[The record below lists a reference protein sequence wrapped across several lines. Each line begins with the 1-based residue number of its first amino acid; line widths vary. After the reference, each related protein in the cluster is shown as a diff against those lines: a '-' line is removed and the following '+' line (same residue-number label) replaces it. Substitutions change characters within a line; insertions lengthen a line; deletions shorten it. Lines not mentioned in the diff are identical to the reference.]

1 MCATTLKVVL
11 PPWHTLPR
19 ITRNLNDRG
28 HLAMKLSVGGTQSL
42 NATCKLLIAE
52 KTFYI
57 YENRKF
63 VENNIAP
70 TNSSSLQSI
79 LPLPAKQRE
88 QKET

>member
-52 KTFYI
+52 KTFYS
-57 YENRKF
+57 YNTSRF
-63 VENNIAP
+63 
-70 TNSSSLQSI
+70 
-79 LPLPAKQRE
+79 
-88 QKET
+88 

>member
-1 MCATTLKVVL
+1 MCATTLIVVL

-19 ITRNLNDRG
+19 IPRKLNGRG

-57 YENRKF
+57 FGNEKNF
-63 VENNIAP
+63 
-70 TNSSSLQSI
+70 
-79 LPLPAKQRE
+79 
-88 QKET
+88 